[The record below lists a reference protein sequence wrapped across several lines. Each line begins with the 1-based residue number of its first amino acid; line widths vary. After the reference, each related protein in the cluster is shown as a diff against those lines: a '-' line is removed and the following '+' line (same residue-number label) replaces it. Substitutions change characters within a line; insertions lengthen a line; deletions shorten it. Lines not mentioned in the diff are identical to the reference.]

1 MPIDRAQVRHVA
13 RLARLRLSADEE
25 EQAVAQ
31 LGAVLG
37 YLERLA
43 AVDVAGVEPLSFAG
57 EDGAGLAASLRDDEV
72 RPGLPREQALG
83 SAPQHDGGAFVVPR
97 VLE

>member
-13 RLARLRLSADEE
+13 RLARLRLSAAEE
-25 EQAVAQ
+25 ELYAAQ

-43 AVDVAGVEPLSFAG
+43 AVDVTGIEPLSFAG
-57 EDGAGLAASLRDDEV
+57 DEHTDLRDDV
-72 RPGLPREQALG
+72 PRPGLTREQALAA
-83 SAPQHDGGAFVVPR
+83 APRHDAQAFVVPR
-97 VLE
+97 IIE